1 MSEDKV
7 AKAYKAC
14 TDCHSELTL
23 AQYKQLMREIELEQ
37 QQQQQKISNK
47 KNDITTNAEEK

>member
-1 MSEDKV
+1 MMSQDKI

-37 QQQQQKISNK
+37 QQKVDNT
-47 KNDITTNAEEK
+47 KNDSTTEKK

>member
-1 MSEDKV
+1 MSNQQDKI

-23 AQYKQLMREIELEQ
+23 AQYKQLMREIEQQEQ
-37 QQQQQKISNK
+37 QQQQKLDDTK
-47 KNDITTNAEEK
+47 KNAEKK

>member
-1 MSEDKV
+1 MMSQDKI

-37 QQQQQKISNK
+37 QQKVDNT
-47 KNDITTNAEEK
+47 KNDSTTVEKK

>member
-1 MSEDKV
+1 MSEDKI

-37 QQQQQKISNK
+37 QQQKVDDK
-47 KNDITTNAEEK
+47 TKNDSTTVEKK

>member
-1 MSEDKV
+1 MSSEDKV

-14 TDCHSELTL
+14 TECHSELTL

-37 QQQQQKISNK
+37 QQQKVDNT
-47 KNDITTNAEEK
+47 KNDSTTVEKK